1 MNRMQMVVLGALA
14 VAGMGTPAQSTAAE
28 PTIEELLDATDDVN
42 RGESSKSTVTMQVKT
57 KRYERTMTMNAWSRG
72 EQDSLIRIVAPAKDA
87 GTTTLKVGD
96 DMWNYIPK
104 IDRTM
109 KIPPGMMSGAWMGS
123 HFSNDDLVKS
133 NRLADEFTYEKESFV
148 DGVYTIVC
156 TAKPD
161 AAVVWGKVVVKVRE
175 DKIPLEVAYYDEDGE
190 LARKMTFSDVRDFSG
205 RKVPATMVLE
215 PADRPGEFT
224 RITTTALDFD
234 VSFDDRTFSLQAL
247 KE

>member
-1 MNRMQMVVLGALA
+1 MKHTILIAALA
-14 VAGMGTPAQSTAAE
+14 WAVPAVSAAE

-42 RGESSKSTVTMQVKT
+42 RGASSKSTITMQVKT
-57 KRYERTMTMNAWSRG
+57 KRYERTMTMDAWSRG
-72 EQDSLIRIVAPAKDA
+72 EEDSLIRITAPAKDA

-133 NRLADEFTYEKESFV
+133 NRLADEFTYEKESV
-148 DGVYTIVC
+148 VGGVYTIVC

-175 DKIPLEVAYYDEDGE
+175 DKIPLEVGYYDEDGE
-190 LARKMTFSDVRDFSG
+190 LARKLTFSDVRELGG
-205 RKVPATMVLE
+205 RTVPATMLLE

-224 RITTTALDFD
+224 KITTTAMDFD
-234 VSFDDRTFSLQAL
+234 VKFDDRTFSLQSL

>member
-1 MNRMQMVVLGALA
+1 MKHSILIAALA
-14 VAGMGTPAQSTAAE
+14 WAVSAVAAAE

-42 RGESSKSTVTMQVKT
+42 RGASSKSTITMQVKT
-57 KRYERTMTMNAWSRG
+57 KRYERTMTMDAWSRG
-72 EQDSLIRIVAPAKDA
+72 EEDSLIRITAPAKDA

-133 NRLADEFTYEKESFV
+133 NRLADEFTYEKESVV

-175 DKIPLEVAYYDEDGE
+175 DKIPLEVGYYDEDGE
-190 LARKMTFSDVRDFSG
+190 LARKLTFSDVRELGG
-205 RKVPATMVLE
+205 RTVPATMLLE

-224 RITTTALDFD
+224 KITTTAMDFD
-234 VSFDDRTFSLQAL
+234 VKFDDRTFSLQSL

>member
-1 MNRMQMVVLGALA
+1 MNRLLIFASVAVLWLSSGGE
-14 VAGMGTPAQSTAAE
+14 VFAAE

-42 RGESSKSTVTMQVKT
+42 RGASSKSTITMQVKT
-57 KRYERTMTMNAWSRG
+57 KRYERTMTMDAWSRG
-72 EQDSLIRIVAPAKDA
+72 EEDSLIRITAPAKDA

-133 NRLADEFTYEKESFV
+133 NRLADEFTYEKESVV

-175 DKIPLEVAYYDEDGE
+175 DKIPLEVGYYDEDGE
-190 LARKMTFSDVRDFSG
+190 LARKLTFSDVRELGG
-205 RKVPATMVLE
+205 RTVPATMLLE

-224 RITTTALDFD
+224 KITTTAMDFD
-234 VSFDDRTFSLQAL
+234 VKFDDRTFSLQSL

>member
-1 MNRMQMVVLGALA
+1 MKHTITVAALVWLAPA
-14 VAGMGTPAQSTAAE
+14 VAVAE

-42 RGESSKSTVTMQVKT
+42 RGASSKSTITMQVKT
-57 KRYERTMTMNAWSRG
+57 KRYERTMTMDAWSRG
-72 EQDSLIRIVAPAKDA
+72 EEDSLIRITAPAKDA

-133 NRLADEFTYEKESFV
+133 NRLADEFTYEKESVV

-175 DKIPLEVAYYDEDGE
+175 DKIPLEVGYYDEDGE
-190 LARKMTFSDVRDFSG
+190 LARKLTFSDVRELGG
-205 RKVPATMVLE
+205 RTVPATMLLE

-224 RITTTALDFD
+224 KITTTAMDFD
-234 VSFDDRTFSLQAL
+234 VKFDDRTFSLQSL

>member
-1 MNRMQMVVLGALA
+1 MKRLLIFACAVLLCSVSGVD
-14 VAGMGTPAQSTAAE
+14 VAAAE

-42 RGESSKSTVTMQVKT
+42 RGASSKSTITMQVKT
-57 KRYERTMTMNAWSRG
+57 KRYERTMTMDAWSRG
-72 EQDSLIRIVAPAKDA
+72 EEDSLIRITAPAKDA

-133 NRLADEFTYEKESFV
+133 NRLADEFTYEKESVV

-175 DKIPLEVAYYDEDGE
+175 DKIPLEVGYYDEDGE
-190 LARKMTFSDVRDFSG
+190 LARKLTFSDVRELGG
-205 RKVPATMVLE
+205 RTVPATMLLE

-224 RITTTALDFD
+224 KITTTAMNFD
-234 VSFDDRTFSLQAL
+234 VKFDDRTFSLQSL

>member
-1 MNRMQMVVLGALA
+1 MNGMQMVVFGALA
-14 VAGMGTPAQSTAAE
+14 VAGMGTSAQSTAAE

-109 KIPPGMMSGAWMGS
+109 KIPPGMMSGAWMG
-123 HFSNDDLVKS
+123 L
-133 NRLADEFTYEKESFV
+133 
-148 DGVYTIVC
+148 
-156 TAKPD
+156 
-161 AAVVWGKVVVKVRE
+161 
-175 DKIPLEVAYYDEDGE
+175 
-190 LARKMTFSDVRDFSG
+190 
-205 RKVPATMVLE
+205 
-215 PADRPGEFT
+215 
-224 RITTTALDFD
+224 
-234 VSFDDRTFSLQAL
+234 SLIHI
-247 KE
+247 

>member
-1 MNRMQMVVLGALA
+1 MNRLLIFASSAVLWVSSGGE
-14 VAGMGTPAQSTAAE
+14 VFAAE

-42 RGESSKSTVTMQVKT
+42 RGASSKSTITMQVKT
-57 KRYERTMTMNAWSRG
+57 KRYERTMTMDAWSRG
-72 EQDSLIRIVAPAKDA
+72 EEDSLIRITAPAKDA

-133 NRLADEFTYEKESFV
+133 NRLADEFTYEKESVV

-175 DKIPLEVAYYDEDGE
+175 DKIPLEVGYYDEDGE
-190 LARKMTFSDVRDFSG
+190 LARKLTFSDVRQLGG
-205 RKVPATMVLE
+205 RTVPATMLLE

-224 RITTTALDFD
+224 KITTTAMDFD
-234 VSFDDRTFSLQAL
+234 VKFDDRTFSLQSL

>member
-1 MNRMQMVVLGALA
+1 MKRLLIFASAVLLGSVSGVD
-14 VAGMGTPAQSTAAE
+14 VAAAE

-42 RGESSKSTVTMQVKT
+42 RGASSKSTITMQVKT
-57 KRYERTMTMNAWSRG
+57 KRYERTMTMDAWSRG
-72 EQDSLIRIVAPAKDA
+72 EEDSLIRITAPAKDA

-133 NRLADEFTYEKESFV
+133 NRLADEFTYEKESVV

-175 DKIPLEVAYYDEDGE
+175 DKIPLEVGYYDEDGE
-190 LARKMTFSDVRDFSG
+190 LARKLTFSDVRQLGG
-205 RKVPATMVLE
+205 RTVPATMLLE

-224 RITTTALDFD
+224 KITTTAMDFD
-234 VSFDDRTFSLQAL
+234 VKFDDRTFSLQSL

>member
-1 MNRMQMVVLGALA
+1 MKRLLIFASAVLLGSVSGVD
-14 VAGMGTPAQSTAAE
+14 VAAAE

-42 RGESSKSTVTMQVKT
+42 RGASSKSTITMQVKT
-57 KRYERTMTMNAWSRG
+57 KRYERTMTMDAWSRG
-72 EQDSLIRIVAPAKDA
+72 EEDSLIRITAPAKDA

-133 NRLADEFTYEKESFV
+133 NRLADEFTYEKESVV

-175 DKIPLEVAYYDEDGE
+175 DKIPLEVGYYDEDGE
-190 LARKMTFSDVRDFSG
+190 LARKLTFSDVRELGG
-205 RKVPATMVLE
+205 RTVPATMLLE

-224 RITTTALDFD
+224 KITTTAMNFD
-234 VSFDDRTFSLQAL
+234 VKFDDRTFSLQSL

>member
-1 MNRMQMVVLGALA
+1 MRRLMCGTLVGLFLGTSA
-14 VAGMGTPAQSTAAE
+14 VAAE

-42 RGESSKSTVTMQVKT
+42 RGESSQSTVEMQVKT
-57 KRYERTMTMNAWSRG
+57 KRYERTMKMKAWSRG
-72 EQDSLIRIVAPAKDA
+72 EEDSLIRIVSPVKDA

-109 KIPPGMMSGAWMGS
+109 KVPPGMMAGSWMGS

-133 NRLADEFTYEKESFV
+133 NRLSEEFTYVKESLV

-161 AAVVWGKVVVKVRE
+161 AAVVWGKVVVKVRA

-190 LARKMTFSDVRDFSG
+190 LARKMTFSDVRDFDG
-205 RKVPATMVLE
+205 RKVPATMLLV
-215 PADRPGEFT
+215 PADKPDEFT
-224 RITTTALDFD
+224 RITTTELDFD
-234 VSFDDRTFSLQAL
+234 VKFDDRTFSLQAL

>member
-1 MNRMQMVVLGALA
+1 MNRLLIFASSAVLWVSSGGE
-14 VAGMGTPAQSTAAE
+14 VFAAE

-42 RGESSKSTVTMQVKT
+42 RGASSKSTITMQVKT
-57 KRYERTMTMNAWSRG
+57 KRYERTMTMDAWSRG
-72 EQDSLIRIVAPAKDA
+72 EEDSLIRITAPAKDA

-133 NRLADEFTYEKESFV
+133 NRLADEFTYEKESVV

-175 DKIPLEVAYYDEDGE
+175 DKIPREVGYYDEDGE
-190 LARKMTFSDVRDFSG
+190 LARKLTFSDVRQLGG
-205 RKVPATMVLE
+205 RTVPATMLLE

-224 RITTTALDFD
+224 KITTTAMDFD
-234 VSFDDRTFSLQAL
+234 VTFDDRTFSLQSL

>member
-1 MNRMQMVVLGALA
+1 MNRLLIFASVAVLWLSSGGE
-14 VAGMGTPAQSTAAE
+14 VFAAE

-42 RGESSKSTVTMQVKT
+42 RGASSKSTITMQVKT
-57 KRYERTMTMNAWSRG
+57 KRYERTMTMDAWSRG
-72 EQDSLIRIVAPAKDA
+72 EEDSLIRITAPAKDA

-133 NRLADEFTYEKESFV
+133 NRLADEFTYEKESVV

-175 DKIPLEVAYYDEDGE
+175 DKIPLEVGYYDEDGE
-190 LARKMTFSDVRDFSG
+190 LARKLTFSDVRELGG
-205 RKVPATMVLE
+205 RTVPATMLLE
-215 PADRPGEFT
+215 PADSRRVHQDHDHGHG
-224 RITTTALDFD
+224 L
-234 VSFDDRTFSLQAL
+234 
-247 KE
+247 

>member
-1 MNRMQMVVLGALA
+1 MKRLLIFASSAVLW
-14 VAGMGTPAQSTAAE
+14 VASGGEVFAAE

-42 RGESSKSTVTMQVKT
+42 RGASSKSTITMQVKT
-57 KRYERTMTMNAWSRG
+57 KRYERTMTMDAWSRG
-72 EQDSLIRIVAPAKDA
+72 EEDSLIRITAPAKDA

-133 NRLADEFTYEKESFV
+133 NRLADEFTYEKESVV

-175 DKIPLEVAYYDEDGE
+175 DKIPLEVGYYDEEGE
-190 LARKMTFSDVRDFSG
+190 LARKLTFSDVRELGG
-205 RKVPATMVLE
+205 RTVPATMLLE

-224 RITTTALDFD
+224 KITTTAMDFD
-234 VSFDDRTFSLQAL
+234 VKFDDRTFSLQSL

>member
-1 MNRMQMVVLGALA
+1 MKHTIIVAALVWLAPA
-14 VAGMGTPAQSTAAE
+14 VAVAE

-42 RGESSKSTVTMQVKT
+42 RGASSKSTITMQVKT
-57 KRYERTMTMNAWSRG
+57 KRYERTMTMDAWSRG
-72 EQDSLIRIVAPAKDA
+72 EEDSLIRITAPAKDA

-133 NRLADEFTYEKESFV
+133 NRLADEFTYEKKSVV

-175 DKIPLEVAYYDEDGE
+175 DKIPLEVGYYDEDGE
-190 LARKMTFSDVRDFSG
+190 LARKLTFSDVRELGG
-205 RKVPATMVLE
+205 RTVPATMLLE

-224 RITTTALDFD
+224 KITTTAMDFD
-234 VSFDDRTFSLQAL
+234 VKFDDRTFSLQSL

>member
-1 MNRMQMVVLGALA
+1 MKHTILIAALA
-14 VAGMGTPAQSTAAE
+14 RAVPAIAAAE

-42 RGESSKSTVTMQVKT
+42 RGASSKSTITMQVKT
-57 KRYERTMTMNAWSRG
+57 KRYERTMTMDAWSRG
-72 EQDSLIRIVAPAKDA
+72 EEDSLIRITAPAKDA

-133 NRLADEFTYEKESFV
+133 NRLADEFTYEKESVV

-175 DKIPLEVAYYDEDGE
+175 DKIPLEVGYYDEDGE
-190 LARKMTFSDVRDFSG
+190 LARKLTFSDVRQLGG
-205 RKVPATMVLE
+205 RTVPATMLLE

-224 RITTTALDFD
+224 KITTTAMDFD
-234 VSFDDRTFSLQAL
+234 VKFDDRTFSLQSL

>member
-1 MNRMQMVVLGALA
+1 MKRLLIFACAVLLCSVSGVD
-14 VAGMGTPAQSTAAE
+14 VAAAE
-28 PTIEELLDATDDVN
+28 PSIEELLDATDDVN
-42 RGESSKSTVTMQVKT
+42 RGASSKSTITMQVKT
-57 KRYERTMTMNAWSRG
+57 KRYERTMTMDAWSRG
-72 EQDSLIRIVAPAKDA
+72 EEDSLIRITAPAKDA

-133 NRLADEFTYEKESFV
+133 NRLADEFTYEKESVV

-175 DKIPLEVAYYDEDGE
+175 DKIPLEVGYYDEDGE
-190 LARKMTFSDVRDFSG
+190 LARKLTFSDVRELGG
-205 RKVPATMVLE
+205 RTVPATMLLE

-224 RITTTALDFD
+224 KITTTAMDFD
-234 VSFDDRTFSLQAL
+234 VKFDDRTFSLQAL

>member
-1 MNRMQMVVLGALA
+1 MNRLLIFASSAVLWVSSGGE
-14 VAGMGTPAQSTAAE
+14 VFAAE

-42 RGESSKSTVTMQVKT
+42 RGASSKSTITMQVKT
-57 KRYERTMTMNAWSRG
+57 KRYERTMTMDAWSRG
-72 EQDSLIRIVAPAKDA
+72 EEDSLIRITAPAKDA

-133 NRLADEFTYEKESFV
+133 NRLADEFTYEKQSVV

-175 DKIPLEVAYYDEDGE
+175 DKIPLEVGYYDEDGE
-190 LARKMTFSDVRDFSG
+190 LARKLTFSDVRELGG
-205 RKVPATMVLE
+205 RTVPATMLLE

-224 RITTTALDFD
+224 KITTTAMDFD
-234 VSFDDRTFSLQAL
+234 VKFDDRTFSLQAL

>member
-1 MNRMQMVVLGALA
+1 MKHTILIAALA
-14 VAGMGTPAQSTAAE
+14 WAVPAVAAAE

-42 RGESSKSTVTMQVKT
+42 RGASSKSTITMQVKT
-57 KRYERTMTMNAWSRG
+57 KRYERTMTMDAWSRG
-72 EQDSLIRIVAPAKDA
+72 EEDSLIRITAPAKDA

-133 NRLADEFTYEKESFV
+133 NRLADEFTYEKESVV

-175 DKIPLEVAYYDEDGE
+175 DKIPLEVGYYDEDGE
-190 LARKMTFSDVRDFSG
+190 LARKLTFSDVRQLGG
-205 RKVPATMVLE
+205 RTVPATMLLE

-224 RITTTALDFD
+224 KITTTAMDFD
-234 VSFDDRTFSLQAL
+234 VKFDDRTFSLQSL

>member
-1 MNRMQMVVLGALA
+1 MNRLLIFASSAVLW
-14 VAGMGTPAQSTAAE
+14 VASGGEVFAAE

-42 RGESSKSTVTMQVKT
+42 RGASSKSTITMQVKT
-57 KRYERTMTMNAWSRG
+57 KRYERTMTMDAWSRG
-72 EQDSLIRIVAPAKDA
+72 EEDSLIRITAPAKDA

-133 NRLADEFTYEKESFV
+133 NRLADEFTYEKESVV

-175 DKIPLEVAYYDEDGE
+175 DKIPLEVGYYDEDGE
-190 LARKMTFSDVRDFSG
+190 LARKLTFSDVRELGG
-205 RKVPATMVLE
+205 RTVPATMLLE

-224 RITTTALDFD
+224 KITTTAMDFD
-234 VSFDDRTFSLQAL
+234 VKFDDRTFSLQSL

>member
-1 MNRMQMVVLGALA
+1 MKNRILFATAFLTA
-14 VAGMGTPAQSTAAE
+14 WLLSPSSAWAAE
-28 PTIEELLDATDDVN
+28 PTIEELLDATDDIN
-42 RGESSKSTVTMQVKT
+42 RGASSKSTITMQVKT
-57 KRYERTMTMNAWSRG
+57 KRYERTMTMDAWSRG
-72 EQDSLIRIVAPAKDA
+72 EDDSLIRITAPAKDA

-133 NRLADEFTYEKESFV
+133 NRLADEFTYEKESFI

-175 DKIPLEVAYYDEDGE
+175 DKVPLEVAYYDEDGE
-190 LARKMTFSDVRDFSG
+190 LARKMTFSDVRELGG
-205 RKVPATMVLE
+205 RTVPATMLLE

-224 RITTTALDFD
+224 RITTTAMDFD
-234 VSFDDRTFSLQAL
+234 VNFDDRTFSLQAL

>member
-1 MNRMQMVVLGALA
+1 MKRLLIFACAVLLCSVSGVD
-14 VAGMGTPAQSTAAE
+14 VAAAE

-42 RGESSKSTVTMQVKT
+42 RGASSKSTITMQVKT
-57 KRYERTMTMNAWSRG
+57 KRYERTMTMDAWSRG
-72 EQDSLIRIVAPAKDA
+72 EEDSLIRITAPAKDA

-133 NRLADEFTYEKESFV
+133 NRLADEFTYEKESVV

-175 DKIPLEVAYYDEDGE
+175 DKIPLEVGYYDEDGE
-190 LARKMTFSDVRDFSG
+190 LARKLTFSDVRQLGG
-205 RKVPATMVLE
+205 RTVPATMLLE

-224 RITTTALDFD
+224 KITTTAMDFD
-234 VSFDDRTFSLQAL
+234 VKFDDRTFSLQSL

>member
-1 MNRMQMVVLGALA
+1 MNRLLIFASSAVLWVSSGGE
-14 VAGMGTPAQSTAAE
+14 VFAAE

-42 RGESSKSTVTMQVKT
+42 RGASSKSTITMQVKT
-57 KRYERTMTMNAWSRG
+57 KRYERTMTMDAWSRG
-72 EQDSLIRIVAPAKDA
+72 EEDSLIRITAPAKDA

-133 NRLADEFTYEKESFV
+133 NRLADAFTYEKESVV

-175 DKIPLEVAYYDEDGE
+175 DKIPLEVGYYDEDGE
-190 LARKMTFSDVRDFSG
+190 LARKLTFSDVRELGG
-205 RKVPATMVLE
+205 RTVPATMLLE

-224 RITTTALDFD
+224 KITTTAMDFD
-234 VSFDDRTFSLQAL
+234 VKFDDRTFSLQAL

>member
-1 MNRMQMVVLGALA
+1 MKHTILIAALA
-14 VAGMGTPAQSTAAE
+14 WAVPAVSAAE

-42 RGESSKSTVTMQVKT
+42 RGASSKSTITMQVKT
-57 KRYERTMTMNAWSRG
+57 KRYERTMTMDAWSRG
-72 EQDSLIRIVAPAKDA
+72 EEDSLIRITAPAKDA

-133 NRLADEFTYEKESFV
+133 NRLADEFTYEKESVV

-175 DKIPLEVAYYDEDGE
+175 DKIPLEVGYYDEDGE
-190 LARKMTFSDVRDFSG
+190 LARKLTFSDVRELGG
-205 RKVPATMVLE
+205 RTVPATMLLE

-224 RITTTALDFD
+224 KITTTAMDFD
-234 VSFDDRTFSLQAL
+234 VKFDDRTFSLQSL